1 MCLIQ
6 YPVSDG
12 DQQQISRE
20 GYKNSDKLMKS
31 KVRFLSLPVLWWY
44 QDFQNLLPNH
54 NAEMTD
60 VWYLTASAFS

>member
-1 MCLIQ
+1 MI
-6 YPVSDG
+6 
-12 DQQQISRE
+12 
-20 GYKNSDKLMKS
+20 KS

-60 VWYLTASAFS
+60 VQYLKPQLSLKDHDSDRRMKEGKNLKSNGEYVR